1 MITIALDAMG
11 GDHGPQVTLP
21 ATFDFLRK
29 NPSCSAIL
37 VGQEVVLRPYITPVE
52 QEFLARIA
60 VRNATEVVDMDEPV
74 ASALR
79 GKRGQSLLK
88 NLAQALDEM
97 PEKRLIALATNPMED
112 GGRLGC
118 CG

>member
-1 MITIALDAMG
+1 MAITLAIDCMG

-37 VGQEVVLRPYITPVE
+37 VGQEAVLRAYVTPVA
-52 QEFLARIA
+52 QELLTRVS

-79 GKRGQSLLK
+79 GKKRFVHARG
-88 NLAQALDEM
+88 N
-97 PEKRLIALATNPMED
+97 
-112 GGRLGC
+112 
-118 CG
+118 